1 MPETPDIWLSN
12 FQANIQ
18 DVGPDGANQQEPKVI
33 QLSNGNIVVFW
44 VDRSNADPASP
55 AEEDI
60 VGQIFDPTGK
70 RIGSEFLANQ
80 LYTSHDESDFDVA
93 ALDDGR
99 FAVVFADDEGTAF
112 DETDDAI
119 RMTIWKTD
127 ETGVISTSTS
137 TVASTTTAG
146 DIVRSPSV
154 TAQPDGT
161 FAVAY
166 EFYDA
171 SRAET
176 YLRFRR
182 ADVFGTL
189 GPEEIALSGGTGAGE
204 STDVAA
210 LSSGDYAFVFELPG
224 VDSALGVRI
233 MDGVSGSVSAATYVA
248 STDSNGLQD
257 MDASIVG
264 LTGSRFVIA
273 WESNGA
279 TSFQMYNN
287 SGSTFG
293 AVQQVFN
300 PKGVTYADPHLI
312 ALSDGGFV
320 IVHDATSSDKLH
332 VQRYDAAGN
341 PVGNIVEFEIGLE
354 IMPHGIGLAD
364 GRFAFV
370 WTVGANI
377 GTGSGLNV
385 RLAILDPRPGANVP
399 VTYGDDRW
407 QIGTIGDDS
416 IDAYAATEIVEA
428 WDGNDTV
435 QGDAGGMTFFGGRG
449 HDSISANGSGDLS
462 YGGSGDDAIASG
474 DGGDTVYGG
483 AGYDLYRHSPQGNG
497 ADFDGGSGDDTLDLS
512 FFETASNGTAFE
524 VDLDGETYDFTAQ
537 QGAAVQTYA
546 LTGVENVFG
555 SMFADTIMGSIDA
568 NLLTGQ
574 SGDDSIIGGADN
586 DTIEGGDGSDHL
598 SGNDG
603 ADQMSG
609 DDGDDT
615 VIGGS
620 GDDTIF
626 GGKGDDSLMGG
637 QHRDSI
643 LGGSGDDTI
652 FGHAGDSWL
661 YGGAGND
668 QLQGGAEED
677 FIYGGSGDDTITDL
691 TNEAEDIFDGGAGNN
706 DLFVSD
712 LTWFT
717 NVVFDMVDERLELGP
732 DFFRAT
738 FRNFEH
744 LTIGGAAGV
753 IGDDKSNHIVMT
765 TTAGT
770 VRNDNDIDAGA
781 GNDTVQSGIHDDDV
795 SGGAGADILWGGSGD
810 DAISGDSGDDT
821 IEGNLGADT
830 LSGGAG
836 EDRFMWRNGDGSDT
850 IGGGSGEDT
859 LYGGNN
865 NDTLRGNDG
874 DDRLF
879 GGRGGDFSNGGKQHD
894 WIDGE
899 DGDDTLDG
907 ANGMD
912 TIYGDTGQDLIFG
925 GKSNDEVY
933 GGSDNDTIRGNEG
946 KDLLYGDQGNDSLM
960 GGNQDDTLRGGTG
973 NDTLLGQNGFDLLH
987 TLVRDLLVTEG

>member
-1 MPETPDIWLSN
+1 
-12 FQANIQ
+12 
-18 DVGPDGANQQEPKVI
+18 
-33 QLSNGNIVVFW
+33 
-44 VDRSNADPASP
+44 
-55 AEEDI
+55 
-60 VGQIFDPTGK
+60 
-70 RIGSEFLANQ
+70 
-80 LYTSHDESDFDVA
+80 
-93 ALDDGR
+93 
-99 FAVVFADDEGTAF
+99 
-112 DETDDAI
+112 
-119 RMTIWKTD
+119 MTIWKTD

-182 ADVFGTL
+182 GDVFGTL
-189 GPEEIALSGGTGAGE
+189 GPEEIALSGGTGPGE

-233 MDGVSGSVSAATYVA
+233 MDGVSGSVSPATYVA

-287 SGSTFG
+287 TGSTFG

-312 ALSDGGFV
+312 ALGDGGFV

-332 VQRYDAAGN
+332 VQRYDAAGT
-341 PVGNIVEFEIGLE
+341 PVGNIVEFETGLE

-364 GRFAFV
+364 GRFALV

-399 VTYGDDRW
+399 VTYGDDQW
-407 QIGTIGDDS
+407 QIGTIGDDD
-416 IDAYAATEIVEA
+416 IDPHAATEIVEA

-449 HDSISANGSGDLS
+449 HDSISADGSGDLS
-462 YGGSGDDAIASG
+462 YGGSGDDTIASG

-483 AGYDLYRHSPQGNG
+483 AGDDLYRHSPQGNG

-524 VDLDGETYDFTAQ
+524 VDLDDETYDYTAQ
-537 QGAAVQTYA
+537 QGAAIQTYA

-555 SMFADTIMGSIDA
+555 SMFADTITGSIDA
-568 NLLTGQ
+568 NLLTGE
-574 SGDDSIIGGADN
+574 SGDDSIVGGADN

-603 ADQMSG
+603 ADEMSG
-609 DDGDDT
+609 DDGNDT

-661 YGGAGND
+661 YGGAGDD

-677 FIYGGSGDDTITDL
+677 FIYGGSGDDTITDV
-691 TNEAEDIFDGGAGNN
+691 TNEAEDVFDGGAGHN

-717 NVVFDMVDERLELGP
+717 NVTFDMVDERLELGP

-753 IGDDKSNHIVMT
+753 IGDAKSNHIVMT

-810 DAISGDSGDDT
+810 DANSGDSGDDS

-836 EDRFMWRNGDGSDT
+836 DDRFMWRNGDGSDT
-850 IGGGSGEDT
+850 VDGGSGDDT
-859 LYGGNN
+859 LVLLLSSLGDTTLFDESTGIVFQRTNLGTFTIDLTGVEIVQQLGGAGD
-865 NDTLRGNDG
+865 DTLGGHSGQDVILGDLGNDSLQG
-874 DDRLF
+874 F
-879 GGRGGDFSNGGKQHD
+879 
-894 WIDGE
+894 DGN
-899 DGDDTLDG
+899 DALHGASGDDTLDG
-907 ANGMD
+907 GAGGDSMTGGSGADSMDGGSGSDGLFGGSGAD
-912 TIYGDTGQDLIFG
+912 TIKGDDGHDDIFG
-925 GKSNDEVY
+925 SSGDDVL
-933 GGSDNDTIRGNEG
+933 RGNKGRDTLSGDEG
-946 KDLLYGDQGNDSLM
+946 ADLLVGGDHDDILYGASG
-960 GGNQDDTLRGGTG
+960 DDTLV
-973 NDTLLGQNGFDLLH
+973 GQ
-987 TLVRDLLVTEG
+987 EGA